1 METNEPIRDFTQL
14 LVWRQGHDMVLETY
28 RMTKMFP
35 KDELFCLV
43 SQMRRAAISIT
54 SNIAEGFGR
63 RTLPDKKHF
72 YVMAAGSLS
81 ELINQFMIAKDLGY
95 LQEEK
100 YMICLK
106 KMISISKL
114 LSRLIT
120 SLSRTALREDC
131 ISPKG
136 LAA

>member
-72 YVMAAGSLS
+72 YVMAEGSLS